1 MAEVRKN
8 AGTARLS
15 ESTLCCICGGQFL
28 PGQEYTIDRAGPRFS
43 YSHVGCRD
51 RAADAETKPREPVGT
66 QTVKKPIPDV
76 AATDNGVT
84 EIFYRGH
91 RYDAVT
97 DEEGGPVVWGLFH
110 ARHRGGEEPLAIERD
125 PEVGLGGLVSWL
137 IHNR

>member
-28 PGQEYTIDRAGPRFS
+28 PGQQYVVDRDGHNFF
-43 YSHVGCRD
+43 YSHLGCRD
-51 RAADAETKPREPVGT
+51 GTATAEVKQPHRTTAGGTK
-66 QTVKKPIPDV
+66 QVKKPIPDV
-76 AATDNGVT
+76 ADADNGVA

-110 ARHRGGEEPLAIERD
+110 HSGDEPLAVERD

-137 IHNR
+137 LNNR